1 MGMLTSARFSDKSM
15 SSERPSPSEPD
26 NYPTAGSDT
35 TFGGPAQTRQIR
47 HALGADFKPNDYTV
61 LCGRGSL
68 YSEASGN
75 KYLKHL
81 VQQAVPAYADT
92 PSRTGKS
99 GIVTTILHTI
109 RQASP
114 KAAFVKFE
122 DGEWREVDDSVA
134 REKIG
139 TVFRDILHDRY
150 KSSNKAKVARRSMR
164 RSLALQKDENEFGHV
179 ISRNMSVG
187 SLEASL
193 PRHDGP
199 ASPPDE
205 SSSYEEPVFLQ
216 AAGIVPQSFPSAALP
231 PLHQDLNIGPHEH
244 EVSSSSK
251 SSFPFFQSPDG
262 ASLPTASMLVD
273 SDLFDED
280 TAADIAQSAFV

>member
-15 SSERPSPSEPD
+15 SSERRSP
-26 NYPTAGSDT
+26 SDT
-35 TFGGPAQTRQIR
+35 TFAGPVQTRRIR
-47 HALGADFKPNDYTV
+47 QALGADFKPNDYTV

-81 VQQAVPAYADT
+81 VQQAVSAYADT

-139 TVFRDILHDRY
+139 TVFRDLLHDRY

-164 RSLALQKDENEFGHV
+164 RNLALQKDENEFGLAIH
-179 ISRNMSVG
+179 RTMSVG

-193 PRHDGP
+193 PRHDGS

-205 SSSYEEPVFLQ
+205 ASSYEEPVSLQ
-216 AAGIVPQSFPSAALP
+216 SAGIVRQSLPPAALP
-231 PLHQDLNIGPHEH
+231 PLHQDTNIGPHEH
-244 EVSSSSK
+244 EVSASSK

-280 TAADIAQSAFV
+280 AASDIAQSAFV